1 MSGDFLSLSYRE
13 SVPIRSIYR
22 ERQFGLPP
30 LAAAVFV
37 QTSMQRY
44 TPKFLISFGIAYFSS
59 LDYGYQKSQ
68 YLCRFSDF
76 KVRTK
81 FLIGH
86 HEILKRYETFSKKV
100 RNTFR
105 SNIRYCRV

>member
-1 MSGDFLSLSYRE
+1 M
-13 SVPIRSIYR
+13 
-22 ERQFGLPP
+22 
-30 LAAAVFV
+30 AAAVFV
-37 QTSMQRY
+37 RTSMQRY

-86 HEILKRYETFSKKV
+86 HEILKRYETFSKKGTEHISV
-100 RNTFR
+100 QYTVLPGLNKAVAT
-105 SNIRYCRV
+105 